1 MPILTVGIVANPCR
15 FLTEVTMKTS
25 EQFALNQWL
34 SDYPDN
40 LSYDEIITVLN
51 NAENEWTIDDIWVW
65 EIVEDCTLDQVAQFI
80 EDTRSAFERVTA

>member
-1 MPILTVGIVANPCR
+1 
-15 FLTEVTMKTS
+15 MKTS

-51 NAENEWTIDDIWVW
+51 NAENEWTIDDILVW